1 MMDTEAGMA
10 EVLGKCSR
18 GSSWG
23 TWSSRGRGDE
33 MIQLALQT
41 GRCLGAAV

>member
-18 GSSWG
+18 AGA
-23 TWSSRGRGDE
+23 GRL
-33 MIQLALQT
+33 I
-41 GRCLGAAV
+41 LGNVELPWQRR